1 MGIETVLLTYIAEA
15 RGVCVCL
22 LVSLSKCGVCVCVN
36 SGGRGGGGDLVDEEN
51 AETCSRKK

>member
-1 MGIETVLLTYIAEA
+1 M
-15 RGVCVCL
+15 CL

-36 SGGRGGGGDLVDEEN
+36 SGGRGGLVVDEEN